1 MNAQPQRVQHQQ
13 TDKGVVPVYTTAV
26 VEQPWEDYTETDHK
40 VWQQLFARQRELLK
54 GRACQATLAA
64 QENLHMTA
72 DAIPKFTEL
81 NAILSEATGWQL
93 IGVEG
98 LLPEETFFEH
108 LANRRFPVTWW
119 IRQPDQLDY
128 ISEPEL
134 FHDLFGHVPLLMNPV
149 FADYMQ
155 AYGRGGLK
163 AYELGPEALTNLSRL
178 YWYTVE
184 FGLIQEDDGLRIYG
198 AGIVSSKGESVYA
211 LESAAPNRIGFD
223 LERIMRTQYRIDSYQ
238 QTYFVIDSFQQLF
251 DATQPDFAP
260 IYQRLAD
267 QSSFPA
273 REVRQGDDVIQEGT
287 REGFASGAD
296 T

>member
-81 NAILSEATGWQL
+81 NAILSDATGWQL

-128 ISEPEL
+128 IS
-134 FHDLFGHVPLLMNPV
+134 
-149 FADYMQ
+149 
-155 AYGRGGLK
+155 
-163 AYELGPEALTNLSRL
+163 
-178 YWYTVE
+178 
-184 FGLIQEDDGLRIYG
+184 
-198 AGIVSSKGESVYA
+198 
-211 LESAAPNRIGFD
+211 
-223 LERIMRTQYRIDSYQ
+223 
-238 QTYFVIDSFQQLF
+238 
-251 DATQPDFAP
+251 
-260 IYQRLAD
+260 
-267 QSSFPA
+267 
-273 REVRQGDDVIQEGT
+273 
-287 REGFASGAD
+287 
-296 T
+296 